1 MAAVPLSPIDHVF
14 TGVGSYPIE
23 FVFAYGGP
31 LDPGRL
37 KASFEETLSHFPLI
51 RSRLER
57 VADHGYEF
65 HPTEGGTTFETAA
78 LAESFGSV
86 EAHVFIDSVESV
98 EAQPL
103 TRIKLTQTP
112 EGAVLGVSMS
122 HALVDGFSYFH
133 FLSSWARVH
142 QGKDIHPPSHER
154 HRLIP
159 DQPWAGASITADDVE
174 AACGVFWDERR
185 PAIDKQDLRWD
196 RFFFSEEEVKGLLAE
211 ARKDCQGR
219 LSFNDVI
226 AAWLWKR
233 YLGTGNARSKGLA
246 YLSCPVDFRRI
257 VKSFPKTYFGCAV
270 SLTSTSLEQEA
281 LADASL
287 GMLAAKVRE
296 SVAAVDEEYV
306 DMGLRVLEG
315 LRRQEGLSVVE
326 HCHVIPPRD
335 GILVTNLSRLPVYEL
350 AFDVGPPVAFDIL
363 TSAAWGAVVLPAA
376 GGLDVR
382 VCRPSA
388 VASRAA
394 DRGL

>member
-31 LDPGRL
+31 LDAGRL
-37 KASFEETLSHFPLI
+37 KASLEETLWHFPLI

-57 VADHGYEF
+57 VTDHGYEF

-86 EAHVFIDSVESV
+86 EAHVFLDSVESV
-98 EAQPL
+98 EGQPL

-133 FLSSWARVH
+133 FLSSWARAH
-142 QGKDIHPPSHER
+142 HGKDIHPPSHER
-154 HRLIP
+154 RRLIP
-159 DQPWAGASITADDVE
+159 DQPWDGASITADDVE

-233 YLGTGNARSKGLA
+233 YLGTGSARSKGLA

-270 SLTSTSLEQEA
+270 SLTSTSLKREA

-287 GMLAAKVRE
+287 GKLAAKVRE
-296 SVAAVDEEYV
+296 AVAAVDEEYV
-306 DMGLRVLEG
+306 DKGLRVLEG

-326 HCHVIPPRD
+326 RCHVIPPRD

-350 AFDVGPPVAFDIL
+350 AFDAGPPVAFDIL
-363 TSAAWGAVVLPAA
+363 TSAPRGAVVLPAA
-376 GGLDVR
+376 GGLDIR
-382 VCRPSA
+382 VCKPSA
-388 VASRAA
+388 APGRAA
-394 DRGL
+394 D

>member
-23 FVFAYGGP
+23 FVFAYDGSI
-31 LDPGRL
+31 DVGRL
-37 KASFEETLSHFPLI
+37 KASFEETLTHFPVI

-57 VADHGYEF
+57 VADHSYQF
-65 HPTEGGTTFETAA
+65 HVAEDGATFETAA
-78 LAESFGSV
+78 VPESFDAVG
-86 EAHVFIDSVESV
+86 ARHVFLDSVDSVEG
-98 EAQPL
+98 QPL

-112 EGAVLGVSMS
+112 EGSVLGVSMS

-142 QGKDIHPPSHER
+142 HGKEIFSPSHER
-154 HRLIP
+154 RRLIP
-159 DQPWAGASITADDVE
+159 SQLSEGASLTAADVQ
-174 AACGVFWDERR
+174 AGCGVFWDERR
-185 PAIDKQDLRWD
+185 AAIDKEDLRWD
-196 RFFFSEEEVKGLLAE
+196 RYFLSEDEVKGLLAE
-211 ARKDCQGR
+211 AREDCQGR

-233 YLGTGNARSKGLA
+233 YLGARGSQSNGVT

-270 SLTSTSLEQEA
+270 TLTTSSLERDA
-281 LADASL
+281 LAAASIGL
-287 GMLAAKVRE
+287 LAAKVRE
-296 SVAAVDEEYV
+296 AVAGVGEKYVVD
-306 DMGLRVLEG
+306 GLRVLEA

-326 HCHVIPPRD
+326 HCHVIHPRD

-350 AFDVGPPVAFDIL
+350 AFDAGPPVAFDIL
-363 TSAAWGAVVLPAA
+363 TSAPRGAVILPAA

-382 VCRPSA
+382 VCKSSA
-388 VASRAA
+388 APGRAA
-394 DRGL
+394 H